1 MPVPFKK
8 KSFLVFHFYFKGI
21 GLIFR
26 KLLLNNLPIYYL
38 GRKSI
43 CFQQWLVSLYH
54 FVTCFSRFSFPLLLS
69 SGSFRIFELI
79 SEVFFFFLLFC
90 LSFRLSEQT
99 SRNES
104 CQKKIMFR
112 LFGNLF
118 LQKWLFRMESN
129 IRRAFYVVE
138 GRWSTKK
145 MLRNKKEQKSRTK
158 IIRGVICFTFPT
170 DWSTFHSSTNEKKN
184 VFVFFLFIFI
194 FLPEIEIDSFKK
206 TRNTSYLVCVSVNDR
221 F

>member
-1 MPVPFKK
+1 
-8 KSFLVFHFYFKGI
+8 
-21 GLIFR
+21 
-26 KLLLNNLPIYYL
+26 
-38 GRKSI
+38 
-43 CFQQWLVSLYH
+43 
-54 FVTCFSRFSFPLLLS
+54 
-69 SGSFRIFELI
+69 
-79 SEVFFFFLLFC
+79 
-90 LSFRLSEQT
+90 
-99 SRNES
+99 
-104 CQKKIMFR
+104 MFR

-129 IRRAFYVVE
+129 IRRAFYVAE
-138 GRWSTKK
+138 GRWSKK